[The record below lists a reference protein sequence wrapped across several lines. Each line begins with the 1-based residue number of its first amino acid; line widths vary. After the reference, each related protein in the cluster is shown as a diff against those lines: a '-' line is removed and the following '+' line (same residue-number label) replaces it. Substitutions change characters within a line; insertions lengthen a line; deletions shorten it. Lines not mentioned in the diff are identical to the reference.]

1 MGKVYVACSLIE
13 VSLFD
18 TQAYDLKRENDY
30 IVFILDEYQQFWLTL
45 VDVPNEVARIE
56 INANQNQVLLK

>member
-18 TQAYDLKRENDY
+18 THAYDLKRENDY
-30 IVFILDEYQQFWLTL
+30 IVFILDESQQFWLTL

-56 INANQNQVLLK
+56 INANQNQV